1 MRRWSIGAAL
11 VLVSAFP
18 LTAQDSDE
26 FLTSRIGQSTDI
38 AWLESLV
45 TNTGAAPTLLAS
57 VQRPVWG
64 RQAAYFRLGAIG
76 DVSALAA
83 LDRIEAR
90 AKAIDLVPANVPL
103 SNAGISGAMQ
113 PLESFFTVEHD
124 GTTFAIFGSLMLGG
138 PDLFIASSRTPEDL
152 NSWTRPRLTGVQ
164 WRDQLPWSDVAL
176 RWLNPSRID
185 LTFKEGPARAGSIL
199 GFFPSPA
206 GRIAPPPAPPTLPGA
221 PPIPVPIT
229 TRTLTIDLADIERD
243 SDTDGWSDLEEHALG
258 LDPRNPDTD
267 GDGAVDGRDTCPD
280 LGRTQPQKEDANTDM
295 IARAFFAVRGFSA
308 SRRVMVMRNGS
319 VHLFGYGAPILSKS
333 RSGARFDGA
342 VWSIED
348 QTDTSARVWV
358 FDGQGE
364 AMVELHRK
372 QGRWIA
378 LRIPQYRISSP

>member
-1 MRRWSIGAAL
+1 MRRWSIGVVLAL
-11 VLVSAFP
+11 AGTWP

-26 FLTSRIGQSTDI
+26 FLTARINQSTDI

-76 DVSALAA
+76 DSSAFAA
-83 LDRIEAR
+83 LDKIEAR
-90 AKAIDLVPANVPL
+90 AKASDLVPANVPL

-124 GTTFAIFGSLMLGG
+124 GTAFAIFGSLMLGG

-176 RWLNPSRID
+176 RWLNPGRIE

-199 GFFPSPA
+199 GFFPSF
-206 GRIAPPPAPPTLPGA
+206 GGLIAPPPPP
-221 PPIPVPIT
+221 PPPVLDTPTIPIT
-229 TRTLTIDLADIERD
+229 TRTVTIDLADVERD
-243 SDTDGWSDLEEHALG
+243 SDADGWSDLEEHALG

-267 GDGAVDGRDTCPD
+267 GDGAADGRDTCPD
-280 LGRTQPQKEDANTDM
+280 LARPQPHKEDTNADM

-308 SRRVMVMRNGS
+308 SRRAMVMRDGS
-319 VHLFGYGAPILSKS
+319 VHLFGYSAPIVS
-333 RSGARFDGA
+333 RLRPGSRFDGA
-342 VWSIED
+342 MWSIEG

-364 AMVELHRK
+364 AMVELNRK